1 MTHTPKLSTKSEAS
15 RQRLVTAAGRA
26 FRNSGF
32 GGIGVDGLAQGAG
45 LTSGAFYF
53 HFKSKLELF
62 IESIRTGLTELR
74 HGVEHFQTDNGDTW
88 LARFVSFYMGYKR
101 TCSMEDGCTLP
112 LLTSEVE
119 RAGDQARSAYQT
131 ELTQLAAAVEKGLS
145 GNGTMT
151 SRQQAWA
158 VLALLSGGVSMAR
171 AVQDEQLSQ
180 EIAAA
185 IENAMTCIR
194 LNTPI

>member
-1 MTHTPKLSTKSEAS
+1 MAHAKTSTKSEAS
-15 RQRLVTAAGRA
+15 RQRLITAAGRA
-26 FRNSGF
+26 FRNRGF
-32 GGIGVDGLAQGAG
+32 GGIGVDGLAQGAD

-74 HGVEHFQTDNGDTW
+74 QGVEHFQADNGEAW
-88 LARFVSFYMGYKR
+88 LTRFASFYMGYKR

-112 LLTSEVE
+112 ALTSEVE
-119 RAGDQARSAYQT
+119 RAGNEARSAYQI
-131 ELTQLAAAVEKGLS
+131 ELTQLVAAVEKGLPE
-145 GNGTMT
+145 NDAKLR
-151 SRQQAWA
+151 RQQAWA

-185 IENAMTCIR
+185 IENATACIR
-194 LNTPI
+194 HSAPS